1 MTTPQ
6 AVAATGLQQAYSE
19 LAFEHKSILALVKR
33 AQDTKDIPTLVPL
46 LDELHDLLMNHF
58 AHEQYPGGFYDSM
71 GATGSKKHQQQ
82 LEELLEDH
90 NYMLATLREVLDRA
104 HGRAAH
110 NDEGL
115 LQEVGAVIE
124 RLHQHERKEHA
135 LAEALLQSEPT

>member
-33 AQDTKDIPTLVPL
+33 VQDTRDVPTLVPL
-46 LDELHDLLMNHF
+46 LDDLHDLLMNHF
-58 AHEQYPGGFYDSM
+58 AHEQYPGGLYDAM

-82 LEELLEDH
+82 VEELLADH
-90 NYMLATLREVLDRA
+90 NYMLSTLRDVLDRA
-104 HGRAAH
+104 HGRAADS
-110 NDEGL
+110 DEGL
-115 LQEVGAVIE
+115 LQDIGAVVE

-135 LAEALLQSEPT
+135 LAEELLQSERT